1 MPAVPARPLL
11 TIRHDS
17 TIAGS
22 IGVTL
27 IDRETDDWATVPLT
41 DLSRAELCRVVKRI
55 GSTPKDR
62 RGVWKTNDEI
72 LSEIREL
79 IGTDERPRS
88 IANDRDAAEPTP
100 APTPMPEP
108 TPTPEPADAAEPTP
122 MPEPTPAPTRPTT
135 SAAAAAQAL
144 IDALAAQQTQTLDV
158 DQVRSIA
165 RDVAETVALELI
177 DGAIRPMVIQ
187 IPDVGE
193 FKITEQVHKD
203 FERVCRMVG
212 VGVHPMLVGPAGTGK
227 STLAHQV
234 ANALQRPFGAISL
247 HPQIAASQLFG
258 FIDAS
263 GTYRG
268 TPFRECY
275 EHGGVFLFD
284 EIDNGHP
291 GVLAGINQALANG
304 ECAFADGMVKRHD
317 DFVAIAAANTFGTGP
332 NAQYVGRN
340 QLDAATLDRFAR
352 VELLID
358 EKLET
363 SLVRAVL
370 DEEPAHAWLA
380 TVRAMRA
387 NVDRGALRVIVSPR
401 TSIEGAKLI
410 RAGFTPREAA
420 DAKVLSGLSA
430 DLLAKVV
437 DGVKF

>member
-11 TIRHDS
+11 TIRYGTLSAEVLVDL
-17 TIAGS
+17 IA
-22 IGVTL
+22 
-27 IDRETDDWATVPLT
+27 TDDTATTVGLAE
-41 DLSRAELCRVVKRI
+41 LSRAELCRVIKRI

-79 IGTDERPRS
+79 IGTDERSRS
-88 IANDRDAAEPTP
+88 IANDRDGAPEPTP
-100 APTPMPEP
+100 APEP
-108 TPTPEPADAAEPTP
+108 VDAAEPTP
-122 MPEPTPAPTRPTT
+122 MPTPAPVQPTQPTT
-135 SAAAAAQAL
+135 SAAAAAAQAL

-177 DGAIRPMVIQ
+177 DGAVRPVVIQ

-193 FKITEQVHKD
+193 FKIAEQTHRD

-247 HPQIAASQLFG
+247 HPQMAASQLFG

-275 EHGGVFLFD
+275 EQGGVFLFD

-363 SLVRAVL
+363 SLVRSVL
-370 DEEPAHAWLA
+370 EEEPAHAWLT